1 MTCVSKLYG
10 LTVANET
17 LTSSWIN
24 FHSCFSSSHHN
35 SHSLTASIKLSHL
48 SHRADV
54 LLSKQRLSLS
64 VHMGLKC
71 LRTCRAFMSSS
82 LADVRF
88 DTKVLRKK
96 RKGIGGI
103 EVF

>member
-10 LTVANET
+10 LTVANEA

-35 SHSLTASIKLSHL
+35 SHSLTVSIKLSHL

-54 LLSKQRLSLS
+54 LLSKQKLSLS

-71 LRTCRAFMSSS
+71 LRTCRTFMSSS
-82 LADVRF
+82 LADVRL
-88 DTKVLRKK
+88 DAKALKKK